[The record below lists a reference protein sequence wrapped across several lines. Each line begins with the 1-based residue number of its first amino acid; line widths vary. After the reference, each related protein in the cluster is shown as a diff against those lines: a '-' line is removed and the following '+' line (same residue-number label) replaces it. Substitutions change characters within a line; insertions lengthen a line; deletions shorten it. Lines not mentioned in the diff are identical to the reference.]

1 MIVAFSGVKF
11 SGKDT
16 AAEGLIRSHKF
27 KRLGLADKL
36 KDICSEVFNIPRFH
50 MDDPTMKEAPFTV
63 AISIGPIHIDSL
75 LRTLSGDGYDFE
87 FHSTYEVLCKNFMG
101 KNLTTIREVLQVVGT
116 DICRNYIKDDIW
128 LQYAKSTILN
138 HDGDLVITDARFKN
152 ERNFLADL
160 GAVMVLV
167 VRPGYENKSTHI
179 SENQLGSPEDYDVV
193 VTNDGTITALQSDIA
208 MWYTV
213 MKDALFSKTQR
224 RV

>member
-16 AAEGLIRSHKF
+16 AAEGLIRTHKF

-36 KDICSEVFNIPRFH
+36 KDICSDIFDIPRKD
-50 MDDPTMKEAPFTV
+50 MDDPSKKESPFTEKL
-63 AISIGPIHIDSL
+63 SITIEHIDSL
-75 LRTLSGDGYDFE
+75 LRTVRRDGFE
-87 FHSTYEVLCKNFMG
+87 FDHDKVFEDVRTNFQG
-101 KNLTTIREVLQVVGT
+101 RILKSIRDMLQTVGT
-116 DICRNYIKDDIW
+116 DICRDYIKDDIW
-128 LQYAKSTILN
+128 LQYVKNAILT
-138 HDGDLVITDARFKN
+138 HDGDLVITDARFEN

-193 VTNDGTITALQSDIA
+193 VLNDGTITALQSDMA

-213 MKDALFSKTQR
+213 MKDALLSKTQR